1 MTTKDKLILVFLSII
16 TLGIYLIFVF
26 KKKESNISSELSQ
39 INKLTIN
46 VKKLLEFIGGN
57 ENILGVEYTQTKVKI
72 FIKDHEK
79 VLINELQKLKN
90 ISGVFKN
97 TKNVTI
103 IVGKQAKE
111 LANQIS
117 K

>member
-1 MTTKDKLILVFLSII
+1 MTTKDKLILIFLSIV
-16 TLGIYLIFVF
+16 TLGIYLIFIF
-26 KKKESNISSELSQ
+26 RKKDSNISSELSQ
-39 INKLTIN
+39 VSKLTVNI
-46 VKKLLEFIGGN
+46 KKLLEFIGGS

-72 FIKDHEK
+72 FIKEHEK

-111 LANQIS
+111 LASQIS